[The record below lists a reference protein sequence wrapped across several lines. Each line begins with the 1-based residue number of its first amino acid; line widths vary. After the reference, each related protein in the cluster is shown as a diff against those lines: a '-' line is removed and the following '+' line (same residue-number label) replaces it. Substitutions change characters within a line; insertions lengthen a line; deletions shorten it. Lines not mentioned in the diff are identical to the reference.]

1 MTVKPMPPIDI
12 PGVTLTPSSL
22 GGLQV
27 EKDGRRIG
35 WIHHRDN
42 KVRAYLVDTGASGR
56 AVGSYDTDELAIRA
70 ILRLGSP
77 T

>member
-1 MTVKPMPPIDI
+1 MKPPADI

-27 EKDGRRIG
+27 EKNGRCIG
-35 WIHHRDN
+35 WIHRRDN
-42 KVRAYLVDTGASGR
+42 KVRAYLADTGASGR
-56 AVGSYDTDELAIRA
+56 AVGCYDTDELAIRA
-70 ILRLGSP
+70 ILQHGSP